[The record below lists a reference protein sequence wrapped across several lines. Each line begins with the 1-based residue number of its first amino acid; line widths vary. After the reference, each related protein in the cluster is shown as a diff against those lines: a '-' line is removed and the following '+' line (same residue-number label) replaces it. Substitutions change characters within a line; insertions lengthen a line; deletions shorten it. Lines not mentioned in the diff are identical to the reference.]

1 MTSPLP
7 SYYSLFHRAPIDSTA
22 ARAIRS
28 SVAQSAPAAPTP
40 PMHSPSTIT
49 GAPPSIAVQRS
60 GPAASA
66 SPSACATSSAC
77 PCAPWD
83 VVERRFE
90 AAHTALVVAECTEW
104 KRPPSMRSSRI
115 RWPPASV
122 IATDTAMPASR
133 AIAVAVAI
141 IILAPSLVSRLLSAT
156 YIFSP
161 WVRRRDSA
169 TATAAPSW
177 PQQSVIERRC
187 ESPRLRH
194 QCGVERRH
202 RLAQRHDHAD
212 RMHRLRLHDPGCADP
227 GRDPPELG

>member
-1 MTSPLP
+1 
-7 SYYSLFHRAPIDSTA
+7 
-22 ARAIRS
+22 
-28 SVAQSAPAAPTP
+28 V
-40 PMHSPSTIT
+40 
-49 GAPPSIAVQRS
+49 G
-60 GPAASA
+60 
-66 SPSACATSSAC
+66 
-77 PCAPWD
+77 
-83 VVERRFE
+83 
-90 AAHTALVVAECTEW
+90 ECTEW
-104 KRPPSMRSSRI
+104 KRPLSMRSSRI

-141 IILAPSLVSRLLSAT
+141 IVLAPSLVSRLLSAT

-202 RLAQRHDHAD
+202 RLAPPPDQAGRVA
-212 RMHRLRLHDPGCADP
+212 RPRLHDRDCPDR